1 MENVVLLRGNH
12 EGPDDLQVSPHELP
26 FQLLT
31 RFGEDGASAYGM
43 LKALFEQLYVTA
55 MLEGRCVFLHGGVPS
70 EAKSLE
76 DVAFAHL
83 KHPAESHLTEIL
95 WSDPGEDFVG
105 TYPSPRGAGRL
116 FGPDVTKKFLEMLGV
131 HVLVRGHEPVDEGF
145 RISHNGRVLTLFSR
159 RGEPYFNS
167 KSAFLQFDLSM
178 QISDAYQLA
187 PFVRLL

>member
-1 MENVVLLRGNH
+1 
-12 EGPDDLQVSPHELP
+12 
-26 FQLLT
+26 
-31 RFGEDGASAYGM
+31 M
-43 LKALFEQLYVTA
+43 LKTLFGQLYVAA
-55 MLEGRCVFLHGGVPS
+55 MLESRCVFLHGGVPS

-95 WSDPGEDFVG
+95 WSDPGEDIVG
-105 TYPSPRGAGRL
+105 THPSPRGAGRL
-116 FGPDVTKKFLEMLGV
+116 FGRDVTEKFLQMLGV
-131 HVLVRGHEPVDEGF
+131 HVLIRGHEPVDDGF

-159 RGEPYFNS
+159 KGEPYFNS

-178 QISDAYQLA
+178 QIKNAYQLA